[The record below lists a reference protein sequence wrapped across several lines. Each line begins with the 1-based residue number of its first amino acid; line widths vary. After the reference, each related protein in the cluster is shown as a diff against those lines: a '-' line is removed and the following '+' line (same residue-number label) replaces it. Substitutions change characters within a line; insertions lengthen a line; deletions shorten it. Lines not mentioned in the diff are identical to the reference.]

1 MKEYLGMGNIP
12 PHNYDMQRL
21 FKFLHKSDPTK
32 YPKTIDMKI
41 DDLKKSNIEIVGVLQ
56 HDQGNYAENVTKYI
70 RKNNIILED
79 GAFVTKERHLQHLY
93 ESNDAKIISLKEQRS
108 TMVQWKTTTTDGYT
122 DDWAGQIGKKID
134 DGEID
139 SIEGIDDI
147 LFDIK
152 KQEYLQNPYY
162 EWRVG
167 PDENQF
173 RIMGNDDIGYSI
185 YSPDDM
191 WGEPL
196 TTKDSINEA
205 NVFMRDFAEGQGWE
219 VNVRKST
226 EAKITNPNWR
236 QPGSDSSTYREIV
249 VTGKSLDGGLF
260 KLGHFDEYNAVAH
273 IRVTD
278 RIDSDGKKVF
288 FIEEIQ
294 SDWHQKRRL
303 RGGNKAENEIAI
315 RKNSAKIERLRRER
329 TKAQKDIDKSY
340 EDALQENTYGT
351 FDLEEIK
358 QIKKSRTEIFDKLK
372 ETKADLDRQLK
383 NAERDALE
391 IADGPITAE
400 PPMKGDRWQEMALQD
415 AIKIASKEGYD
426 RVAWTTAKQ
435 QEGIWGAGP
444 RELFKNVYDRKMP
457 KLAKQF
463 ANKYGSTTG
472 TTKINF
478 SVMKPIK
485 RFEGVTTAEQ
495 QATKNARIEA
505 YSKEVGYIDLTPKG
519 FKKNIER
526 TPLPA
531 AFALPIGGGLIGDKQ
546 TQSDD
551 GEGLLK
557 IKKKVTKPKNS
568 LLD

>member
-1 MKEYLGMGNIP
+1 
-12 PHNYDMQRL
+12 
-21 FKFLHKSDPTK
+21 
-32 YPKTIDMKI
+32 
-41 DDLKKSNIEIVGVLQ
+41 
-56 HDQGNYAENVTKYI
+56 
-70 RKNNIILED
+70 
-79 GAFVTKERHLQHLY
+79 
-93 ESNDAKIISLKEQRS
+93 
-108 TMVQWKTTTTDGYT
+108 
-122 DDWAGQIGKKID
+122 
-134 DGEID
+134 
-139 SIEGIDDI
+139 
-147 LFDIK
+147 
-152 KQEYLQNPYY
+152 
-162 EWRVG
+162 
-167 PDENQF
+167 
-173 RIMGNDDIGYSI
+173 
-185 YSPDDM
+185 
-191 WGEPL
+191 
-196 TTKDSINEA
+196 
-205 NVFMRDFAEGQGWE
+205 MRDFAEGQGWE

-226 EAKITNPNWR
+226 EAKITRESWR

-260 KLGHFDEYNAVAH
+260 KAGHFDENNAIAH
-273 IRVTD
+273 LRVTD

-372 ETKADLDRQLK
+372 ETKADLDRQLT

-478 SVMKPIK
+478 SVMKPIQ
-485 RFEGVTTAEQ
+485 RFEGATTAEQ
-495 QATKNARIEA
+495 QAAKNARIEA

-519 FKKNIER
+519 FKENIKR

-546 TQSDD
+546 TQSEE

-557 IKKKVTKPKNS
+557 IKKKVTKPMNS
-568 LLD
+568 LLN